1 MEITLKELKQWRL
14 RAQYLTENAEAIQVA
29 GDLCGIQSQYAANAV
44 HALRIRSKS
53 ITMKGLVKSWTLR
66 GTLHLFPAKDLPL
79 YRSYTGVEGIFPTD
93 YGKWLYD
100 GHCQVSKE
108 RMLYFAQLV
117 TDNLSDTP
125 VTRED
130 LKVLCR
136 QTGMAEEE
144 EERVFSGWGGVIRL
158 LAESGVLCVSAD
170 VNRAYLRCPNLPDTP
185 REQAD
190 AELLRRYVTHYG
202 PVTLHDAVYF
212 FRWSQKKI
220 RALLDGLQVK
230 TLTCEGRA
238 YYYLV
243 HPEALPPVPR
253 CIFLAGFDPLLLGY
267 EKKESLY
274 LPPEHLKKIFNN
286 TGIVFPS
293 LLVDGVVRGKWK
305 EQSKCVEITLFEPLN
320 KSQLQAVRREC
331 RRLWPEKQ
339 LVMTE

>member
-1 MEITLKELKQWRL
+1 MEVSRKELQQRQLW
-14 RAQYLTENAEAIQVA
+14 AQHLTAQTDSLTV
-29 GDLCGIQSQYAANAV
+29 GSDHCGLQAQYAANAL
-44 HALRIRSKS
+44 HSLRLRSDS
-53 ITMKGLVKSWTLR
+53 TDMTGFVKAWTLR

-79 YRSYTGVEGIFPTD
+79 YRPYTGVEGIFRTD

-100 GHCQVSKE
+100 GHCQVSQE

-125 VTRED
+125 LSRD
-130 LKVLCR
+130 ALKELCR
-136 QTGMAEEE
+136 ANGMTEEE

-158 LAESGVLCVSAD
+158 LAECGVLCVSAP
-170 VNRAYLRCPNLPDTP
+170 VNRAYLRCPQLPDVS

-202 PVTLHDAVYF
+202 PVTLHDAMYF
-212 FRWSQKKI
+212 FRWSQKKL
-220 RALLDGLQVK
+220 RALLDGLHAE
-230 TLTCEGRA
+230 TLTCDGRT

-243 HPEALPPVPR
+243 QPQAPPVPR

-274 LPPEHLKKIFNN
+274 LPPEHLKQIFNN
-286 TGIVFPS
+286 TGIVFPA
-293 LLVDGVVRGKWK
+293 LLVDGQVKGKWK
-305 EQSKCVEITLFEPLN
+305 EQPKRVEITLFAPLN
-320 KSQLQAVRREC
+320 KPQLQAIRREC

-339 LVMTE
+339 LLITE

>member
-1 MEITLKELKQWRL
+1 MEVSRKELQQWQL
-14 RAQYLTENAEAIQVA
+14 WAQHLTAQADSLTV
-29 GDLCGIQSQYAANAV
+29 GSDLCGLQAQYAANAL
-44 HALRIRSKS
+44 HSLRLRSDS
-53 ITMKGLVKSWTLR
+53 TDMTGFVKAWTLR

-79 YRSYTGVEGIFPTD
+79 YRPYTGVEGIFHTD

-100 GHCQVSKE
+100 GHCQVSQE

-125 VTRED
+125 LSRD
-130 LKVLCR
+130 ALKELCR
-136 QTGMAEEE
+136 QAGMTEEE

-158 LAESGVLCVSAD
+158 LAECGVLCVSAP
-170 VNRAYLRCPNLPDTP
+170 VNRAYLRCPRLPDVS

-202 PVTLHDAVYF
+202 PVTLHDAMYF
-212 FRWSQKKI
+212 FRWSQKKL
-220 RALLDGLQVK
+220 RALLDGLYAE
-230 TLTCEGRA
+230 TLTCDGRT

-243 HPEALPPVPR
+243 QPQAPPVPR

-274 LPPEHLKKIFNN
+274 LPPEHLKQIFNN
-286 TGIVFPS
+286 TGIVFPA
-293 LLVDGVVRGKWK
+293 LLVDGQVKGKWK
-305 EQSKCVEITLFEPLN
+305 EQPKRVEITLFAPLN
-320 KSQLQAVRREC
+320 KSQLQAIRREC

-339 LVMTE
+339 LLMAE